1 MFNIHRKG
9 NFFGVRHHFARGGC
23 QIYVSR
29 TSGVDLLDADRVP
42 AAVVR
47 PGEVEIFEGEDEV
60 VADRADDAV
69 LAVEVGRVGRGIA
82 RGHHL
87 RDGFAA
93 HEDGAAAGR

>member
-1 MFNIHRKG
+1 M
-9 NFFGVRHHFARGGC
+9 
-23 QIYVSR
+23 SR

-47 PGEVEIFEGEDEV
+47 PGEVEILEGEDEV
-60 VADRADDAV
+60 VADRAHDAV